1 MSRPLKLDKRI
12 PVALTA
18 EQVAAIDLAAE
29 AAGLTRSAWIR
40 TTLLKAAAAAK
51 PK

>member
-1 MSRPLKLDKRI
+1 MSRGPVHYDKRI

-29 AAGLTRSAWIR
+29 AAGLTRSAWMR
-40 TTLLKAAAAAK
+40 MTLLKAAK
-51 PK
+51 EST